1 MKAPENERE
10 QLVLA
15 LQLALNALQFYK
27 DNTVYYYQTGLS
39 DYGTECSDIA
49 EIAINKIS
57 QMQLEVYKK

>member
-10 QLVLA
+10 KLVLA

-49 EIAINKIS
+49 EITINKIA

>member
-10 QLVLA
+10 KLVLA

-49 EIAINKIS
+49 EVTINKIS

>member
-10 QLVLA
+10 KLVLA

-49 EIAINKIS
+49 EIAINKIA
-57 QMQLEVYKK
+57 QMDLEVLKK